1 MINNNR
7 RIRLNII
14 LISVSFIAVLQSSC
28 AIPRTKQFILAEQNQ
43 SFNEWGL
50 RISVG
55 ANTAPIGASNEES
68 REINDYYISFSR
80 LNEKGFSPKYI
91 QDINSGRTI
100 DSSFY
105 VDSVY
110 IEFPDNHR
118 ERVLDKDK
126 EFLATKIII
135 DKMGI
140 IKIEYNIKIIYL
152 IFNLSAKNKRTGD
165 YTFHE
170 HYRLKMKRYKPNTLF
185 GFLD

>member
-1 MINNNR
+1 MMNINL
-7 RIRLNII
+7 RIRLII
-14 LISVSFIAVLQSSC
+14 LLISVSFFVLMQSSC

-80 LNEKGFSPKYI
+80 LIKKDFSPKYN

-110 IEFPDNHR
+110 VEFPDNHR
-118 ERVLDKDK
+118 ERVLDKEKD
-126 EFLATKIII
+126 FLVTRIGI
-135 DKMGI
+135 DKTGI